1 VASGIILIS
10 SISIENS
17 FANGRDFTVIMPTQY
32 LNLVKDKKI
41 KSYLESNNY
50 ILPYKAAYNYTGL
63 LGVKYWV
70 SKAPNDY
77 NLDIDS
83 RIDKPLLLLCFV
95 GDNICNPKTAMLKH
109 SLSDELSKYGI
120 VEYESTLST
129 SQYSNLTISDRYD
142 YAFDIMGTERVLIPD
157 KYMGGNPYLK

>member
-1 VASGIILIS
+1 
-10 SISIENS
+10 
-17 FANGRDFTVIMPTQY
+17 MPNEY
-32 LNLVKDKKI
+32 LDLVKDKKI
-41 KSYLESNNY
+41 RSYLESNNY
-50 ILPYKAAYNYTGL
+50 ILPYKPAYNYAGL
-63 LGVKYWV
+63 LGVKYWI

-95 GDNICNPKTAMLKH
+95 GDNICNPKTNVIKH

-129 SQYSNLTISDRYD
+129 FEYNNLVIAERYN
-142 YAFDIMGTERVLIPD
+142 YAFDVMGTERVLIPE
-157 KYMGGNPYLK
+157 KYMGGNPYLKR